1 MLRGKR
7 LPDQWVAGPWRSH
20 QRRAGVHAVCCP
32 AWSVTTKPK
41 FYPQVNR
48 LSEKVCKTNRA
59 GHATTKTWP
68 CFQANNSSLL
78 HYVDTEAF
86 TFVVAVFLMPL
97 KLYYVVALLLP
108 GIAKL
113 KIVACPALPT
123 TFISSWGETE
133 GLSYQFSLHNSLVFE
148 IQYWADTALREHRG
162 NKYDFQ
168 KRGSGII
175 FKVK

>member
-108 GIAKL
+108 GIA
-113 KIVACPALPT
+113 CPALPT
-123 TFISSWGETE
+123 KFISSWGETE
-133 GLSYQFSLHNSLVFE
+133 GLSPCRTNFPSTIRSFSKYNIEPTQL
-148 IQYWADTALREHRG
+148 WG
-162 NKYDFQ
+162 NTEGTNMISKN
-168 KRGSGII
+168 GG
-175 FKVK
+175 VG